1 MTLGSLAFQE
11 TGWRKECPMTVRRPD
26 PEEIARF
33 LRGGLGGGEN
43 RRIVRHLIASWRVCK
58 GEFEQIWEDPRASA
72 PNGYHP
78 AFRDLVSR
86 LSDHARRVA
95 LERERLPGLIT
106 RLRELPPTGLPV
118 LLQAET
124 AFHSWLLGEWLIE
137 ESQRFAQADLGRA
150 GTLAS
155 CAVTV
160 AEALDSDLYGAPLV
174 NDLKAWAWACK
185 GEILRLLSDLRNAE
199 EAFEVAEGFVAEGSG
214 DALEESRVLE
224 LKAGLYRD
232 QRQASAAHRLLDE
245 VIAVYRQY
253 RDSHLLGRAFIQKGR
268 VHGSSSELGD
278 AVSWVRKGL
287 GLIDPSRERHVD
299 LTARHSLM
307 LYLNESG
314 RPREARFLLKA
325 SRPEFL
331 RHGSPLL
338 ICRLRWLEGK
348 IYDSLK
354 LPAEAER
361 ALVEAR
367 QGFIDLGAGF
377 TAAGVSLDLAAL
389 YAAQGRAAEVGSL
402 AAETLPIFQSH
413 DLQKEAIGALIA
425 SRQAARVEEG
435 SSRVLAE
442 IRSLLDQARQDPRL
456 GIERV

>member
-1 MTLGSLAFQE
+1 
-11 TGWRKECPMTVRRPD
+11 MTVRRPD
-26 PEEIARF
+26 PDEVARF
-33 LRGGLGGGEN
+33 LRGELGGGEN
-43 RRIVRHLIASWRVCK
+43 RRIVRHLIASWQFCK
-58 GEFEQIWEDPRASA
+58 GELEQIRERSRASA
-72 PNGYHP
+72 PNHYHP
-78 AFRDLVSR
+78 AFKDLVPR
-86 LSDHARRVA
+86 LNDHARRIA

-106 RLRELPPTGLPV
+106 RLRELPPKDQPGL
-118 LLQAET
+118 LRAET
-124 AFHSWLLGEWLIE
+124 AFHCWLLGEWLIE
-137 ESQRFAQADLGRA
+137 ESQRSAQVDLGRA

-160 AEALDSDLYGAPLV
+160 AEALDSDLYGLPLV
-174 NDLKAWAWACK
+174 NDLKARAWACR
-185 GEILRLLSDLRNAE
+185 GEMLRLLSDLRNAE

-214 DALEESRVLE
+214 DALEEARVLE
-224 LKAGLYRD
+224 LKAALYRD

-268 VHGSSSELGD
+268 VHGSSSELGE
-278 AVSWVRKGL
+278 AVSWLRKGL

-307 LYLNESG
+307 LYLNEGG

-331 RHGSPLL
+331 QHGSPLL

-354 LPAEAER
+354 LPAEAEK

-367 QGFIDLGAGF
+367 QGFIDLGTGF
-377 TAAGVSLDLAAL
+377 TATVVSLDLAAL
-389 YAAQGRAAEVGSL
+389 YAAQGRSAEVDSL
-402 AAETLPIFQSH
+402 TAEILPIFQSR
-413 DLQKEAIGALIA
+413 DLQKEAIGTLIA
-425 SRQAARVEEG
+425 SRQAAKVEEG

-442 IRSLLDQARQDPRL
+442 IRSLLDRARQDPRL
-456 GIERV
+456 CIERV